1 MAQILQSIDE
11 LELFFA
17 DLIMAMTGLNEKAVL
32 IQYQPQGQPS
42 SKIGEDVAYVKVTP
56 EPDER
61 GLYKNR
67 KKVYNSDSET
77 YTFLQQSSRTLT
89 LHVVFY
95 GPHCYELCTTM
106 NEKFYFND
114 YQVQMRQNYLSIVPD
129 RTNGPIRL
137 PEQHNGQWWQRCDI
151 ELRFYNTVAIE
162 ETVSTFKE
170 FDIRT
175 EVN

>member
-67 KKVYNSDSET
+67 KKVYNSDIYANYYVKHSL
-77 YTFLQQSSRTLT
+77 FHSSRQ
-89 LHVVFY
+89 
-95 GPHCYELCTTM
+95 GPSLYT
-106 NEKFYFND
+106 
-114 YQVQMRQNYLSIVPD
+114 
-129 RTNGPIRL
+129 
-137 PEQHNGQWWQRCDI
+137 
-151 ELRFYNTVAIE
+151 
-162 ETVSTFKE
+162 
-170 FDIRT
+170 
-175 EVN
+175 